1 MNNWNVFDT
10 NKEAFRV
17 NHSYSYKDGKDYLSL
32 VTLQDKKSLQ
42 IALYKNFKTV
52 GIKTVEFDD
61 DGAKQD
67 AIDFIFALKGFDWH
81 RSDIKAVNLKA

>member
-10 NKEAFRV
+10 NKANFKV
-17 NHSYSYKDGKDYLSL
+17 NYSYSYKNGTDYYSL
-32 VTLQDKKSLQ
+32 VTLQGGKNLQ

-52 GIKTVEFDD
+52 GIKNVLFDD

-81 RSDIKAVNLKA
+81 RSDIKAVNLR